1 MEILCDFCFT
11 HCIFGIRW
19 QTIDHYL
26 RISLFIR
33 NMMKPIPFS
42 PPRIDQKTIDAVTE
56 VLLSGWITTGPK
68 TRELERRINEYCHA
82 GRTLCL
88 NSWTN
93 AAELVLRWYGVG
105 EGDEVIIPAYTY
117 AATANIVVHTG
128 ATPVMVDIEKDGY
141 TIDIDKIEAKITD
154 RTKVIMAVDIG
165 GLPCDYDRIMAIA
178 TSPEVKKRFVA
189 ANERQQSLGRIL
201 VMSDAAHS
209 FGAIY
214 KGKRVGAQ
222 ADVMGF
228 SFHAVKNLTTAEGG
242 AVALNLPA
250 PFDNDEIWKS
260 LNISAL
266 HGQTK
271 DALSK
276 TQAGQW
282 RYDIVEAGFKCNMT
296 DLQAAIGLV
305 ELDRYDNDTLVRR
318 KEICFAYNEHF
329 KDENWFSAPIFS
341 DEKRESCY
349 HLYMLRVLSLD
360 EAKRDEVIRLV
371 AEKGVAVNVHFQP
384 LPLLSFYK
392 NRGYKMSD
400 YPNTWRNYECEIS
413 LPVYYTLT
421 DEQVSYISE
430 SVKEAI
436 RSVIA

>member
-1 MEILCDFCFT
+1 MNKT
-11 HCIFGIRW
+11 
-19 QTIDHYL
+19 
-26 RISLFIR
+26 
-33 NMMKPIPFS
+33 IPFS

-68 TRELERRINEYCHA
+68 TRELEAKINEYCLS

-93 AAELVLRWYGVG
+93 AAELVLRWFGVG
-105 EGDEVIIPAYTY
+105 PGDEVIIPAYTY

-128 ATPVMVDIEKDGY
+128 ATPVLVDIEKEGF
-141 TIDIDKIEAKITD
+141 TIDIGAIQHAITD

-165 GLPCDYDRIMAIA
+165 GWPCDYDAIMGIA
-178 TSPEVKKRFVA
+178 KSAENISRFKPSGIA
-189 ANERQQSLGRIL
+189 QQQLGRIL

-214 KGKRVGAQ
+214 KDKHVGSQ
-222 ADVMGF
+222 TDVMGF

-242 AVALNLPA
+242 AVTLNLPA

-296 DLQAAIGLV
+296 DIQAAIGLV
-305 ELDRYDNDTLVRR
+305 ELERYDNDTLIRR
-318 KEICFAYNEHF
+318 KLICEQYNHIF
-329 KDENWFSAPIFS
+329 RGQTWFIPPVFE
-341 DEKRESCY
+341 DDFRKSCY
-349 HLYMLRVLSLD
+349 HLYMLRVPMLT
-360 EAKRDEVIRLV
+360 EEQRDEVIADV
-371 AEKGVAVNVHFQP
+371 AQLGVSVNVHFQP
-384 LPLLSFYK
+384 IPLLSFYK
-392 NRGYKMSD
+392 NKGYKMVD
-400 YPNTWRNYECEIS
+400 YPHAWKNYSCEIS
-413 LPVYYTLT
+413 LPVYYTLS
-421 DEQVSYISE
+421 DEQVTF
-430 SVKEAI
+430 VAQTVMGAI
-436 RSVIA
+436 NEVLK